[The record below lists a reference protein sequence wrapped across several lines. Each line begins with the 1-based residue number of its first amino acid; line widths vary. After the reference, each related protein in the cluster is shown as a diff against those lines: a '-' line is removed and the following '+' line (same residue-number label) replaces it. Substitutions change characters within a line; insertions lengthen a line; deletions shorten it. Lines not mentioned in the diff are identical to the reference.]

1 MNDLFH
7 VGYIALVMD
16 KVIKSFEDLQLLNSL
31 HATVKV
37 PLAFRIFFFFV
48 HIVSFLGR
56 RVGL

>member
-16 KVIKSFEDLQLLNSL
+16 KVIKSFEDLELLNSL

-37 PLAFRIFFFFV
+37 PLAFRIFDFFLYILYLF
-48 HIVSFLGR
+48 
-56 RVGL
+56 

>member
-16 KVIKSFEDLQLLNSL
+16 KVIKSFEDLELLNYL

-37 PLAFRIFFFFV
+37 PLAFRIFDFFLYILYLF
-48 HIVSFLGR
+48 
-56 RVGL
+56 